1 MGPQGPAGANGTSGS
16 VIGGNYANT
25 GTGRFLVPWGGTTT
39 GTEAEGSSPMP
50 SGTASKL
57 VVSLTIA
64 PGTGH
69 SATITIRKNG
79 VNTSL
84 SCTVSGTSTACA
96 DTSDTVAFSDG
107 DLLSIQYT
115 GANAAGSRIRF
126 GLQYNAP

>member
-1 MGPQGPAGANGTSGS
+1 
-16 VIGGNYANT
+16 
-25 GTGRFLVPWGGTTT
+25 
-39 GTEAEGSSPMP
+39 MP

-57 VVSLTIA
+57 VVSLTLA

-69 SATITIRKNG
+69 SATVTIRKNG

-84 SCTVSGTSTACA
+84 SCTVSEASTTCA
-96 DTSDTVAFSDG
+96 DTTDTVAFSAG

-115 GANAAGSRIRF
+115 EVNAAGSRIRF